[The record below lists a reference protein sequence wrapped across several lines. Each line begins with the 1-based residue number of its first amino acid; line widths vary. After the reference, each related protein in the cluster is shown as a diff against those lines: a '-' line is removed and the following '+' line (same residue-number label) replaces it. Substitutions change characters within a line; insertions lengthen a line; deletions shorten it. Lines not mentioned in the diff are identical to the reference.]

1 MKQYTLNQT
10 SMRTHMQ
17 KGSRYLL
24 ALFLFLS
31 VMACSSS
38 DTENPIDPDPIQN
51 PDPDP
56 NPNPNPS
63 TTQEDIPHVDDA
75 VTEFMELYQIPGAAL
90 AVSVDE
96 KMVYSKGYGLAN
108 VENSVAVEAEDQFR
122 IASISKVFTATAI
135 LRLVDDGLLSL
146 DEPVFGPEGVLGD
159 DFGTAVLTEDELNI
173 TVDHL
178 LVHELGGWGASS
190 GGDPIDYQPN
200 LGTFDFIEYVLNN
213 WTLNNAPGEAFS
225 YSNTGYWLLARIVE
239 ERSGETFEAYLDG
252 LLSPL
257 GVTTFKMTTFR
268 EDDLGEN
275 EVYYYGTANDTPYI
289 FTIASRRDGDA
300 GVVISAP
307 DLLRFLC
314 AIDGASA
321 RPDVL
326 AANSIQ
332 LLSETSQ
339 LSNLGRGLAV
349 WAEQGVR
356 YFTGSLPGNRS
367 WMMIS
372 DNGRTATI
380 LLNLRRT
387 DTAQFDSDFQSLLLN
402 IVNDRTITWQ
412 TDLDQ
417 F

>member
-1 MKQYTLNQT
+1 
-10 SMRTHMQ
+10 MRARMQ
-17 KGSRYLL
+17 KRSGYVL
-24 ALFLFLS
+24 ALFLFLL

-38 DTENPIDPDPIQN
+38 DTENPLDPDPIQN
-51 PDPDP
+51 PDPDPDP

-63 TTQEDIPHVDDA
+63 TTQEDIPQVDDA
-75 VTEFMELYQIPGAAL
+75 VSEFMELYQVPGAAL

-96 KMVYSKGYGLAN
+96 KMVYSKGYGLAS
-108 VENSVAVEAEDQFR
+108 VENSVAVEADNQFR

-135 LRLVDDGLLSL
+135 LRLADDGLLSL
-146 DEPVFGPEGVLGD
+146 DEPVFGPEGVLGN
-159 DFGTAVLTEDELNI
+159 DFGTAVLTEDELSI

-200 LGTFDFIEYVLNN
+200 LGTSDFIEYVLNN
-213 WTLNNAPGEAFS
+213 WALNNAPGEAFS

-239 ERSGETFEAYLDG
+239 ERSGETFEAYLNG

-257 GVTTFKMTTFR
+257 GITTFKMTTFK
-268 EDDLGEN
+268 EEDLGEN
-275 EVYYYGTANDTPYI
+275 EVYYYGTDSDTPYI

-314 AIDGASA
+314 AIDGAST

-326 AANSIQ
+326 APNSIQ

-339 LSNLGRGLAV
+339 LSDLGRGLAV

-372 DNGRTATI
+372 NNGHTATI

-387 DTAQFDSDFQSLLLN
+387 DTAQFDNDLQSLLLD
-402 IVNDRTITWQ
+402 IVNDGNIPWQ

>member
-1 MKQYTLNQT
+1 
-10 SMRTHMQ
+10 MRACIK
-17 KGSRYLL
+17 KGSGYLL
-24 ALFLFLS
+24 IIFLLIGA
-31 VMACSSS
+31 VACSSG
-38 DTENPIDPDPIQN
+38 DTEISVDPSPPENPDSNPNPTPN
-51 PDPDP
+51 PDP
-56 NPNPNPS
+56 NVS
-63 TTQEDIPHVDDA
+63 KTQDDIPEVDDN
-75 VTEFMELYQIPGAAL
+75 VTDFMQLYQVPGASL
-90 AVSVDE
+90 AVSVNE
-96 KMVYSKGYGLAN
+96 KMVYSKGYGKAN
-108 VENSVAVEAEDQFR
+108 VENSVNVEADDLFR

-135 LRLVDDGLLSL
+135 LKLIDDGLLNL
-146 DEPVFGPEGVLGD
+146 NEPVFGPDGVLGD
-159 DFGTAVLTEDELNI
+159 DFGTAVLTEGELKI

-178 LVHELGGWGASS
+178 LLHASGGWGTST

-200 LGTFDFIEYVLNN
+200 LAPSDFIEYVFNN
-213 WTLNNAPGEAFS
+213 WTLNNAPGEVFS

-239 ERSGETFEAYLDG
+239 KRSGVSLEAYLNEM
-252 LLSPL
+252 LSPL
-257 GVTTFKMTTFR
+257 GITSFKITTFR
-268 EDDLGEN
+268 EDDLEED
-275 EVYYYGTANDTPYI
+275 EVYYYGTNSDTPYI

-314 AIDGASA
+314 AIDGASG
-321 RPDVL
+321 RPDIL
-326 AANSIQ
+326 SANSIQ
-332 LLSETSQ
+332 LLSKTTE

-372 DNGRTATI
+372 NNGHTATI

-387 DTAQFDSDFQSLLLN
+387 DTTQFDNDLQSLLLN
-402 IVNDRTITWQ
+402 IVNDGNTPWQ